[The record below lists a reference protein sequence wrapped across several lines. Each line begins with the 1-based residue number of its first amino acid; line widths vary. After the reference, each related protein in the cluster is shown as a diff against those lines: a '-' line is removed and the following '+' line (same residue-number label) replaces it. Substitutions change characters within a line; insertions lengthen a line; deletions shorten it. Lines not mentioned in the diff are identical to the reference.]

1 MQPPPS
7 HHRGHVDE
15 AGQIPIPNATFLHE
29 PVGRALEA
37 ERQYNTLRLTQM
49 RLGGV
54 SLVLLVTAYLGLVQG
69 LADWRVYLAPFAAY
83 WLCTVV
89 TYVCVL
95 RWPLMASWAGVS
107 LAMVDV
113 PAIYWLQHLALP
125 VSPSPG
131 GVAGFT
137 LGLYAFIIVLSALSM
152 RRPVTFTVA
161 SVAAVAEVA
170 LQVEAGIGMGARV
183 VAVVVLS
190 LTAGASHYL
199 FHRIRVLVSALTRE
213 ELKRAQLGRYF
224 SPAVAER
231 LQDLASPAATPELRE
246 VTVLFT
252 DLRDFTAL
260 SERLSPEA
268 VVAIL
273 NEYYGRMVEVVFRH
287 GGTLDKFIGDAL
299 MVYFGA
305 PLAEPDH
312 PRRAVE
318 CALDMIHELGEMNAE
333 RFARGEPGLL
343 MGVGLH
349 TGHVV
354 LGNIGSTARRLEYT
368 AIGDTVNLANRIEQ
382 LTKRHRTPV
391 LVSRETR
398 ERAGDCC
405 LWQEMPPTPVAGKR
419 EPVSTFIPRPLSHAR
434 RGSTDG
440 AAPPP
445 LGRTPSS
452 DSRK

>member
-1 MQPPPS
+1 MDESGQSPS
-7 HHRGHVDE
+7 
-15 AGQIPIPNATFLHE
+15 PLSTFLSE

-37 ERQYNTLRLTQM
+37 ERQYNTLRLAQM
-49 RLGGV
+49 RFLGVSIVLAVAAYLGGV
-54 SLVLLVTAYLGLVQG
+54 QE
-69 LADWRVYLAPFAAY
+69 LADWKVYLVPFTAY
-83 WLCTVV
+83 WLCTAV
-89 TYVCVL
+89 TFACVL
-95 RWPLMASWAGVS
+95 RWPLVASWAGAS
-107 LAMVDV
+107 LAVVDV

-137 LGLYAFIIVLSALSM
+137 LGIYAFIIVLSALSL
-152 RRPVTFTVA
+152 RRAVTFVVA

-183 VAVVVLS
+183 VGVVVVS
-190 LTAGASHYL
+190 MTAGASHYL

-231 LQDLASPAATPELRE
+231 LQDLASPASKPELRE
-246 VTVLFT
+246 VTILFT

-273 NEYYGRMVEVVFRH
+273 NDYYGRMVEVVFRH

-305 PLAEPDH
+305 PLAEPNH

-318 CALDMIHELGEMNAE
+318 CALDMVKELGEMNAE

-354 LGNIGSTARRLEYT
+354 LGNIGSMARRLEYT

-382 LTKRHRTPV
+382 LTKRHRTPI

-405 LWQEMPPTPVAGKR
+405 LWEELPPTPVAGKR
-419 EPVSTFIPRPLSHAR
+419 EPVITFIPRSLPGRERAGTASQKPRSGESRLLPRVS
-434 RGSTDG
+434 SEDG
-440 AAPPP
+440 
-445 LGRTPSS
+445 
-452 DSRK
+452 